1 MISLLVIALIIIL
14 ILILICLLLYGKY
27 VKKER
32 LVLETVTIRFVFIIY
47 IILLGA
53 VVWLIPTANFG
64 YLPFNLI
71 PFKTIGNYVM
81 SLMNG
86 TIPVFVIVKNLAGN
100 VLLLFPLGFLLPL
113 QFSKLSIKKIIM
125 LGVMIPI
132 VIEGGQFILYL
143 LKFGT
148 RSVDIDDVILNFIG
162 YILGYFLV
170 NIFKRRLYSKRRQ

>member
-1 MISLLVIALIIIL
+1 
-14 ILILICLLLYGKY
+14 
-27 VKKER
+27 
-32 LVLETVTIRFVFIIY
+32 
-47 IILLGA
+47 
-53 VVWLIPTANFG
+53 
-64 YLPFNLI
+64 
-71 PFKTIGNYVM
+71 
-81 SLMNG
+81 MNG

-148 RSVDIDDVILNFIG
+148 RSIDIDDVILNFIG

-170 NIFKRRLYSKRRQ
+170 NIFKIKLLSSV

>member
-1 MISLLVIALIIIL
+1 MKTLAIRTVLIM
-14 ILILICLLLYGKY
+14 
-27 VKKER
+27 
-32 LVLETVTIRFVFIIY
+32 Y
-47 IILLGA
+47 IILLVG

-64 YLPFNLI
+64 YLPINLI

-143 LKFGT
+143 LKLGT
-148 RSVDIDDVILNFIG
+148 RSIDIDDVILNFIG

-170 NIFKRRLYSKRRQ
+170 NIFKIKLLSSV